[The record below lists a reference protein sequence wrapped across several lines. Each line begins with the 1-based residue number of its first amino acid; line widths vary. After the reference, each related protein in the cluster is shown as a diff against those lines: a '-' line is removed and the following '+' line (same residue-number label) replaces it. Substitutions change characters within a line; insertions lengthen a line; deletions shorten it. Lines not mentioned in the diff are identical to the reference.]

1 MAKLTM
7 KAAVCDNPGDG
18 DVLEIRDVVCDDPH
32 ELEVRVKLLAT
43 GICRSDIHYLRGVW
57 AHPKPVILGH
67 EGCGIIESVGPGV
80 PKSRIGE
87 KVVLTFTPSCGHC
100 RFCVMGRSVLC
111 EEVARAAAQ
120 GTMWDD
126 TVRFF
131 DADGGPLHH
140 LSLVSSFCEY
150 TVVPHNGAI
159 RVDPDENPEDACLLG
174 CGAMAGIGAALNTA
188 QVRPG
193 DSVAVFGCGGVGL
206 SVVQGARLCNA
217 LPIVAVDVRPEKE
230 AEARKF
236 GATHF
241 VNASEPDAVE
251 KVRAITGGGG
261 ADFTFEATGIVETAE
276 LAYKATCRAGTT
288 VLIGQPTENALAGFP
303 PYGIAQDENRVI
315 GSSYGST
322 RPMID
327 FPKALR
333 LVKHGML
340 DLHSLVSEVWPFDR
354 INEAITEVETG
365 RMNRIVLVFGDEAAS
380 HHHHH

>member
-1 MAKLTM
+1 ML
-7 KAAVCDNPGDG
+7 AAVCDTPGEG
-18 DVLEIRDVVCDDPH
+18 DVLSMRRVLVDDPH
-32 ELEVRVKLLAT
+32 EMEVRVKLETT

-57 AHPKPVILGH
+57 VHPKPVILGH
-67 EGCGIIESVGPGV
+67 EACGHIASVGPGV

-100 RFCVMGRSVLC
+100 RFCVSGRMVLC
-111 EEVARAAAQ
+111 EEVARAAAL
-120 GTMWDD
+120 GTMWDN
-126 TVRFF
+126 TTRFF
-131 DADGGPLHH
+131 EPDGKPIHH

-159 RVDPDENPEDACLLG
+159 RVDEETSSEQACLLG

-206 SVVQGARLCNA
+206 SVIQGAKLCNG
-217 LPIVAVDVRPEKE
+217 LPIVAVDVRREKE
-230 AEARKF
+230 AEARRF

-241 VNASEPDAVE
+241 VDASTGDPVAQ
-251 KVRAITGGGG
+251 VRAITGDGV
-261 ADFTFEATGIVETAE
+261 DFCFEATGITEQAE
-276 LAYKATCRAGTT
+276 LCYKSTRRAGTT

-303 PYGIAQDENRVI
+303 PFWIAQDENRVI

-322 RPMID
+322 KPMID

-333 LVKHGML
+333 FVKHGML
-340 DLHSLVSEVWPFDR
+340 NLEALVSDVWPFAR
-354 INEAITEVETG
+354 INEAIALVETG
-365 RMNRIVLVFGDEAAS
+365 KVNRMVLRFDLKPQ
-380 HHHHH
+380 

>member
-1 MAKLTM
+1 MSQLKM
-7 KAAVCDNPGDG
+7 QAAVCDRPGEG
-18 DVLEIRDVVCDDPH
+18 DVLELREVLVDDPH
-32 ELEVRVKLLAT
+32 EMEVRVRLLTT

-57 AHPKPVILGH
+57 VHPKPVILGH
-67 EGCGIIESVGPGV
+67 EACGVIEAVGPGV

-87 KVVLTFTPSCGHC
+87 KVVLTFTPSCGRC
-100 RFCVMGRSVLC
+100 RFCVSGRSVLC

-126 TVRFF
+126 TTRFF
-131 DADGGPLHH
+131 EKNGKPIHH

-150 TVVPHNGAI
+150 TVVPHNGAVQI
-159 RVDPDENPEDACLLG
+159 DANVSPADACLLG

-206 SVVQGARLCNA
+206 SVVQGAKLCNA
-217 LPIVAVDVRPEKE
+217 LPIVAVDVRSEKE
-230 AEARKF
+230 PEARKF

-241 VNASEPDAVE
+241 VNAAESDPVDE
-251 KVRAITGGGG
+251 VRRITGGG
-261 ADFTFEATGIVETAE
+261 ADFTFEATGQTETAE
-276 LAYKATCRAGTT
+276 ICYRATCRAGTT
-288 VLIGQPTENALAGFP
+288 VLIGQPTENAVAGFP
-303 PYGIAQDENRVI
+303 PYWIAQDENRVI

-327 FPKALR
+327 FPKVLR

-354 INEAITEVETG
+354 INEAIAQVETG
-365 RMNRIVLVFGDEAAS
+365 RVNRMVLQFDN
-380 HHHHH
+380 

>member
-1 MAKLTM
+1 VAKLDM
-7 KAAVCDNPGDG
+7 LAAICEAPGEG
-18 DVLEIRDVVCDDPH
+18 DVLKLERVICDDPH
-32 ELEVRVKLLAT
+32 EMEVRVKLETT

-57 AHPKPVILGH
+57 VHPKPVILGH

-100 RFCVMGRSVLC
+100 RFCVQGRVVLC

-120 GTMWDD
+120 GTMWDN
-126 TVRFF
+126 TTRFF
-131 DADGGPLHH
+131 TKGGKPLHH

-159 RVDPDENPEDACLLG
+159 RIPDETPAEQACLLG
-174 CGAMAGIGAALNTA
+174 CGAMAGIGAAVNTA
-188 QVRPG
+188 ELRPG

-206 SVVQGARLCNA
+206 SVIQGAKLCNA
-217 LPIVAVDVRPEKE
+217 LPIVAVDVRAEKE
-230 AEARKF
+230 QAARRF

-241 VNASEPDAVE
+241 VNATLTDPVAAVRE
-251 KVRAITGGGG
+251 ITGGG
-261 ADFTFEATGIVETAE
+261 ADFTFEVTGNVEEAE
-276 LAYKATCRAGTT
+276 VCYKATRRAGTT
-288 VLIGQPTENALAGFP
+288 VLIGQPNENANAGFP
-303 PYGIAQDENRVI
+303 PFWIAQDENRVI

-333 LVKHGML
+333 LAKHGLL
-340 DLHSLVSEVWPFDR
+340 DLDALVSDVWPFAR
-354 INEAITEVETG
+354 INEAIALAETG
-365 RMNRIVLVFGDEAAS
+365 TVNRMVLRFDG
-380 HHHHH
+380 

>member
-1 MAKLTM
+1 VIEMAREAM
-7 KAAVCDNPGDG
+7 RAAVCDAPGDG
-18 DVLEIRDVVCDDPH
+18 DVLALRDVQVDDPQAM
-32 ELEVRVKLLAT
+32 EVRVKMLAT

-67 EGCGIIESVGPGV
+67 EACGIIEAVGPGV

-100 RFCVMGRSVLC
+100 RFCVSGRSVLC

-120 GTMWDD
+120 GTMWDN
-126 TVRFF
+126 TTRFF
-131 DADGGPLHH
+131 EMDGKPIHH

-159 RVDPDENPEDACLLG
+159 AVDPEVSPEEACLLG

-188 QVRPG
+188 EVRPG

-206 SVVQGARLCNA
+206 SVVQGGKLCNA
-217 LPIVAVDVRPEKE
+217 LPIVAVDVRSEKE
-230 AEARKF
+230 AEARRF

-241 VNASEPDAVE
+241 VDASAGDPVATVQE
-251 KVRAITGGGG
+251 ITGGG
-261 ADFTFEATGIVETAE
+261 ADFTFEATGQTETAE
-276 LAYKATCRAGTT
+276 QCYRATRRAGTT
-288 VLIGQPTENALAGFP
+288 VLIGQPTETALAGFP
-303 PYGIAQDENRVI
+303 PYWIAQDENRVI

-327 FPKALR
+327 FPKVLR
-333 LVKHGML
+333 LVKHGLL
-340 DLHSLVSEVWPFDR
+340 DLESLVSDAWPFER
-354 INEAITEVETG
+354 INEAIALVETG
-365 RMNRIVLVFGDEAAS
+365 RVNRMVLRFGEA
-380 HHHHH
+380 

>member
-7 KAAVCDNPGDG
+7 LAAVCDEPGDG
-18 DVLEIRDVVCDDPH
+18 DALNLRPVEIDDPH
-32 ELEVRVKLLAT
+32 EMEVRVKILTT

-67 EGCGIIESVGPGV
+67 EACGIVESVGPGV
-80 PKSRIGE
+80 AKSRIGE
-87 KVVLTFTPSCGHC
+87 KVILTFTPSCGQC
-100 RFCVMGRSVLC
+100 RFCAQGRSVLC

-120 GTMWDD
+120 GTMWDN
-126 TVRFF
+126 TTRFF
-131 DADGGPLHH
+131 ESDGTPIHH

-150 TVVPHNGAI
+150 TVVPANGAI
-159 RVDPDENPEDACLLG
+159 RVEGSTSPEQACLLG

-206 SVVQGARLCNA
+206 SAIQGAKLCNA

-230 AEARKF
+230 KEAKRF

-241 VNASEPDAVE
+241 VNASRCDPVKAVRE
-251 KVRAITGGGG
+251 FTGGG
-261 ADFTFEATGIVETAE
+261 ADFTFEVTGQVEIAE
-276 LAYKATCRAGTT
+276 QAYKATRRAGTT
-288 VLIGQPTENALAGFP
+288 VLIGQPAETALAGFP
-303 PYGIAQDENRVI
+303 PYGIAQDENKVI

-322 RPMID
+322 QPLID

-333 LVKHGML
+333 LAQHGL
-340 DLHSLVSEVWPFDR
+340 LNFEALVSEVWDFER
-354 INEAITEVETG
+354 INEAIGLVETG
-365 RMNRIVLVFGDEAAS
+365 KVNRVVLRLAGAM
-380 HHHHH
+380 

>member
-1 MAKLTM
+1 MAKLSM
-7 KAAVCDNPGDG
+7 LAAVCDAPGEG
-18 DVLEIRDVVCDDPH
+18 DVLDLREVVCDDPH
-32 ELEVRVKLLAT
+32 EMEVRVRLLTT

-67 EGCGIIESVGPGV
+67 EACGMIESVGPGV

-120 GTMWDD
+120 GTLWDD
-126 TVRFF
+126 SVRFF
-131 DADGGPLHH
+131 EKDGRPIHH
-140 LSLVSSFCEY
+140 LSLVSSFCQY

-159 RVDPDENPEDACLLG
+159 RIPQETAPEEACLLG
-174 CGAMAGIGAALNTA
+174 CGAMAGLGAALNTA

-206 SVVQGARLCNA
+206 SVIQGARLCSA
-217 LPIVAVDVRPEKE
+217 LPIVAVDVRAEKE
-230 AEARKF
+230 KDARHF

-241 VNASEPDAVE
+241 VNASLVDAAQA
-251 KVRAITGGGG
+251 VREITGGG
-261 ADFTFEATGIVETAE
+261 AEFTFEATGQTEIAE
-276 LAYKATCRAGTT
+276 QAYRATCRAGTT

-303 PYGIAQDENRVI
+303 PYWIAQDENRVI

-327 FPKALR
+327 FPKVLR
-333 LVKHGML
+333 MVQAGML
-340 DLHSLVSEVWPFDR
+340 DLVSLVSDVWALER
-354 INEAITEVETG
+354 INEAIALVETG
-365 RMNRIVLVFGDEAAS
+365 RVNRMVLRVSDGG
-380 HHHHH
+380 

>member
-1 MAKLTM
+1 MQ
-7 KAAVCDNPGDG
+7 AAVCDRPGEG
-18 DVLEIRDVVCDDPH
+18 NVLELREVLVDDPH
-32 ELEVRVKLLAT
+32 EMEVRVRLLTT

-57 AHPKPVILGH
+57 VHPKPVILGH
-67 EGCGIIESVGPGV
+67 EACGIIESVGPGV

-100 RFCVMGRSVLC
+100 RFCVSGRSVLC

-120 GTMWDD
+120 GTMWDN
-126 TVRFF
+126 TTRLFEKN
-131 DADGGPLHH
+131 GKSIHH

-159 RVDPDENPEDACLLG
+159 QIDPDVSAADACLLG

-206 SVVQGARLCNA
+206 SVIQGAKLCNA
-217 LPIVAVDVRPEKE
+217 LPIVAVDLRPEKE
-230 AEARKF
+230 PEARKF

-241 VNASEPDAVE
+241 VSAAEGNTVE
-251 KVRAITGGGG
+251 AIQRITGGG
-261 ADFTFEATGIVETAE
+261 ADFTFEATGQTETAE
-276 LAYKATCRAGTT
+276 LCYRATCRAGTT
-288 VLIGQPTENALAGFP
+288 VLIGQPTENAVAGFP
-303 PYGIAQDENRVI
+303 PDWIAQDENRVI

-327 FPKALR
+327 FPKVLR
-333 LVKHGML
+333 LVRHGML

-354 INEAITEVETG
+354 INEAIALVETG
-365 RMNRIVLVFGDEAAS
+365 RVNRMVLHFGNQV
-380 HHHHH
+380 